1 LYLVTNI
8 NILFSSLMHLC
19 FVYPSEYSASLTTYW
34 QIILPSPGKFLQEG
48 KLQHTYTICNNM

>member
-1 LYLVTNI
+1 
-8 NILFSSLMHLC
+8 MHLC